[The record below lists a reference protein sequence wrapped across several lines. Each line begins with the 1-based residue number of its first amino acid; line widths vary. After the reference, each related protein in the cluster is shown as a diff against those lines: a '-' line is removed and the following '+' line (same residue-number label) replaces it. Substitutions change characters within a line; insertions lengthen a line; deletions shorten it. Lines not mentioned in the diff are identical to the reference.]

1 MKRLL
6 LLLFLPIY
14 LSAHPHVFIKTELNF
29 IVKKE
34 KISKL
39 NVSWTFDDMS
49 SEIFMMDY
57 DKNRDKKLNKKE
69 IQKFKKTWFDK
80 LSKKDYFTHLKV
92 DGKKIDISAY
102 IKNFTL
108 DYKKNFFI
116 VKFTIDFKKI
126 KQKKSLSL
134 AFWEEEYYNS
144 FSIEDLTY
152 KGKELKTIIDLFFGD
167 LFVTDIVEITL

>member
-1 MKRLL
+1 MKKLL

-34 KISKL
+34 KVSKL
-39 NVSWTFDDMS
+39 NISWIFDDMS

-57 DKNRDKKLNKKE
+57 DKNRNKKLDKKE

-80 LSKKDYFTHLKV
+80 LSKKEYFTHLKV
-92 DGKKIDISAY
+92 DGTKIDIS
-102 IKNFTL
+102 KHMENFTL
-108 DYKKNFFI
+108 EYKKNFFI

-134 AFWEEEYYNS
+134 TFWEETYYNS
-144 FSIEDLTY
+144 FSIDDLTY
-152 KGKELKTIIDLFFGD
+152 KGKELKTTIDFFFGD
-167 LFVTDIVEITL
+167 LFVTDIIEIKL